1 MSEGS
6 KRLDQSRQAILE
18 YVARRQRRH
27 DPREE
32 PPPRGY
38 RGEADEYRHAP
49 AGEDED
55 DDYDPGSGWL
65 GHLQHAVRT
74 WWRYHPAHMVTDLAT
89 PLLREYARRKPVQLL
104 GISFAGGALLTL
116 LRAWKWVSL
125 TTIIVAL
132 LKSSQ
137 LSHLFTAAMSAA
149 DYRKDQQRPE

>member
-1 MSEGS
+1 MSDGTQ
-6 KRLDQSRQAILE
+6 RLDRSRQAILE
-18 YVARRQRRH
+18 YVARRQRKH

-38 RGEADEYRHAP
+38 PGEEREYARSP
-49 AGEDED
+49 AGEEDED
-55 DDYDPGSGWL
+55 DHDPAGWF
-65 GHLQHAVRT
+65 GHLQHGART
-74 WWRYHPAHMVTDLAT
+74 WWRHHPAHMVVEFAT
-89 PLLREYARRKPVQLL
+89 PLLREYARRKPAQLL
-104 GISFAGGALLTL
+104 GVSFAGGALLTL

-137 LSHLFTAAMSAA
+137 LTHLLTAAMSAA